1 MTDVPFTKARV
12 MVEMLGLKVPRKPD
26 GYTELFI
33 DNLVYREWFDG
44 RIVIMDSYDA
54 KLQHQLVWF
63 IGTPTKLYNVID
75 SEFNPV
81 RVASPTNFHDMGGF
95 MLSRLKVYELHT
107 DKNGNVYSFYFD
119 YFDKSHHV
127 TDFAKLGT
135 CLGKLKKVR
144 WD

>member
-12 MVEMLGLKVPRKPD
+12 MVEILGLKVQRKSH

-44 RIVIMDSYDA
+44 RLVIMDSYDA
-54 KLQHQLVWF
+54 NLQHQLVWF
-63 IGTPTKLYNVID
+63 IGTSTKLYNVID

-81 RVASPTNFHDMGGF
+81 RVAAPTNFNNMGGF
-95 MLSRLKVYELHT
+95 ILSRLKETYELHT
-107 DKNGNVYSFYFD
+107 DKNGNVYSYF
-119 YFDKSHHV
+119 FDKHRNDIS
-127 TDFAKLGT
+127 FAKLGT